1 MFKGP
6 SETSAFCAVLG
17 TRLHGLIGVD
27 VVVCPPSVSLGTAL
41 ASLTGTGIAVFAQNA
56 HWLENGPFTGEVAP
70 EMLVELGVAG
80 AIVGHSERRHYFGET
95 DETTARRASH
105 ALEAGLAVIACV
117 GEREDEREGGRT
129 EDVLRRQ
136 VGEIADVVG
145 AHERLTVAYEPVWA
159 IGTGKT
165 ASPEQAQDVHAFIRG
180 LLDVPILYGGS
191 VKPDN
196 AAALLGEP
204 DVAGALVGGAS
215 LDVDSF
221 AEICLSAS
229 NIPS

>member
-6 SETSAFCAVLG
+6 SEASAFCAALG
-17 TRLHGLIGVD
+17 TRLRGLTGVD

-41 ASLTGTGIAVFAQNA
+41 ASLRGTGIAVFAQNA

-70 EMLVELGVAG
+70 EMLAELGVTG

-105 ALEAGLAVIACV
+105 ALDAGLAVIACV
-117 GEREDEREGGRT
+117 GEREDERESGRT
-129 EDVLRRQ
+129 KDVLRRQ
-136 VGEIADVVG
+136 IGEIADVVG

-196 AAALLGEP
+196 AAALLREP

-215 LDVDSF
+215 LDIDSF
-221 AEICLSAS
+221 AEICLTAA